1 MVSILTYKNF
11 DYAFNERRL
20 MVLCHSEKNRN
31 IVNAMGKMASCAV
44 LPLSPVFHVLYF
56 ILISLWLC
64 FLYFF
69 FVKFSFFH
77 IFFSNFPLSFSMF
90 FLFCLIFLLFAYYVG
105 SFYHFALK
113 FSFTDYIVLSYHF
126 SIYFFISV
134 FHYFNISYMILCSF
148 FLVPP
153 LIFRRFTYILTLSYL
168 FNFFVIIFF
177 LF

>member
-1 MVSILTYKNF
+1 MYYISYLFHCGCVFFIFFLLNF
-11 DYAFNERRL
+11 P
-20 MVLCHSEKNRN
+20 S
-31 IVNAMGKMASCAV
+31 
-44 LPLSPVFHVLYF
+44 F
-56 ILISLWLC
+56 I
-64 FLYFF
+64 
-69 FVKFSFFH
+69 SFFP
-77 IFFSNFPLSFSMF
+77 IFLFHSVCF